1 MKPVVHVG
9 ALRAMH
15 AINAVAVLGLLFSGI
30 EIYRA
35 APFFPITFP
44 AWMSLGSDMK
54 GALRWH
60 FTFMWVLALNAAA
73 YAVFRWRARGRLVPM
88 TPLSPRE
95 LCRAMGLALR
105 FRLGHR
111 DDAYN
116 AVQRWTYAGVWLL
129 LLALIASGLA
139 LWKPV
144 QLSALSA
151 LLGGYE
157 FTRRIHFVTMSGV
170 LLFVFVHVV
179 MALLV
184 PRTLASIS
192 VGLVSK
198 AQ

>member
-1 MKPVVHVG
+1 MVNIIHPG

-15 AINAVAVLGLLFSGI
+15 AVNAIAVLGLLFSGV
-30 EIYRA
+30 EIYHA
-35 APFFPITFP
+35 APFFSVTFP
-44 AWMSLGSDMK
+44 AWMTLGGDLK

-60 FTFMWVLALNAAA
+60 FMFMWVLALNASA

-95 LCRAMGLALR
+95 LWRTTGLALR
-105 FRLGHR
+105 FKLGHR
-111 DDAYN
+111 DDEYN
-116 AVQRWTYAGVWLL
+116 AVQRWMYAGVWLL
-129 LLALIASGLA
+129 LLALILSGLA

-144 QLSALSA
+144 QLAVLSA

-157 FTRRIHFVTMSGV
+157 FARRIHFVAMSGV
-170 LLFVFVHVV
+170 LLFVVVHVG

-192 VGLVSK
+192 AGLVGR